1 MSQETKQVGVRVN
14 KSLWEEFRQDVAE
27 RKGGVKGHL
36 RAEFETALREYI
48 NASEG
53 GDTHDRLTHIERKL
67 DDLHTAVRE
76 GDEKKKDSGVS
87 QTTEQRVD
95 DIVNQIDEETGNS
108 PKVHEEVVELA
119 IRENAG
125 SSPPT
130 IRRYKEL
137 LRQDEHLFKHPTNDR
152 RYFTDSEDYVKATN
166 ALRKAGKLRAKPYS
180 NIVEQYGEEWWLA
193 QQEQEVSDQPKGFQ

>member
-1 MSQETKQVGVRVN
+1 MANSSKQIGVRVDE
-14 KSLWEEFRQDVAE
+14 SLWQEFRDDVAE

-36 RAEFETALREYI
+36 RSEVETALREYI

-53 GDTHDRLTHIERKL
+53 GDTHDRLTEIEGQL
-67 DDLHTAVRE
+67 DELTALVRE
-76 GDEKKKDSGVS
+76 SDEKKKDSGVS
-87 QTTEQRVD
+87 QTTEQRVN
-95 DIVNQIDEETGNS
+95 DIVEQIDDETGNS

-125 SSPPT
+125 SSSPT

-137 LRQDEHLFKHPTNDR
+137 LQQDEHLFEHPTNDR
-152 RYFTDSEDYVKATN
+152 RYFTDAEDYVKATN

-180 NIVEQYGEEWWLA
+180 EIVNNYGEEWWLS
-193 QQEQEVSDQPKGFQ
+193 QQEQQTDDQPVGFQ